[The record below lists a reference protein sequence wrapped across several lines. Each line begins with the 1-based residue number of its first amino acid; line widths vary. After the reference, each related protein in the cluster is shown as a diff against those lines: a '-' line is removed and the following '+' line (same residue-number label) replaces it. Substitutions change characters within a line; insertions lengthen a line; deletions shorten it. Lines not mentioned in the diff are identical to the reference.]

1 MLNDVAPTRKPDKN
15 ADALLKEIVADVMVG
30 RMCVP
35 FKAPESWNF
44 QTVVPNLPDD
54 ASEGVAQEL
63 QPCPD
68 ENIAAALAFSIALLF
83 KTDTRER
90 VASLPVVFVFTLF
103 LGIKIMITHHSTFL
117 LWRLRG
123 CSEATCAAL
132 ASAHSNGAL
141 IP

>member
-1 MLNDVAPTRKPDKN
+1 MQ
-15 ADALLKEIVADVMVG
+15 AL
-30 RMCVP
+30 VP
-35 FKAPESWNF
+35 ALGYFATNRYSKYLIGLFALANW
-44 QTVVPNLPDD
+44 
-54 ASEGVAQEL
+54 
-63 QPCPD
+63 
-68 ENIAAALAFSIALLF
+68 AALAFSIALLF

-117 LWRLRG
+117 LWRMRG